1 MNDVDTVET
10 CGEDSFYISAQERQR
25 DNQYVSFGIADGVG
39 GWVEE
44 AAIDPSVF
52 SKALCAGAQEAFVKT
67 VDPHPLDLMEES
79 YQDLLTGGD
88 ENAGGSTA
96 VFLVLDRLTGR
107 LETANLGDSG
117 YLIIRKHQVM
127 FRSNAQRFGVSAPFQ
142 LSLPPSWLKT
152 QGATPMFGCN
162 DSFVTSH
169 TVQAGDIIIVGSNG
183 LFDNMFDHEILNVSK
198 VFMSQIYERHPT
210 YYTALLESWAGM
222 AAPPPTS
229 YMTKALLNDM
239 RTAMVN
245 MSFALTEVS
254 ELFAMHRK
262 GETPYSKVVQSAGY
276 PYEGGRV
283 DDITVVAVYVH
294 PTDPKTA
301 ALVKYNR
308 EDHDADDIPSDQ

>member
-1 MNDVDTVET
+1 
-10 CGEDSFYISAQERQR
+10 
-25 DNQYVSFGIADGVG
+25 
-39 GWVEE
+39 
-44 AAIDPSVF
+44 
-52 SKALCAGAQEAFVKT
+52 
-67 VDPHPLDLMEES
+67 
-79 YQDLLTGGD
+79 
-88 ENAGGSTA
+88 
-96 VFLVLDRLTGR
+96 
-107 LETANLGDSG
+107 
-117 YLIIRKHQVM
+117 
-127 FRSNAQRFGVSAPFQ
+127 
-142 LSLPPSWLKT
+142 
-152 QGATPMFGCN
+152 
-162 DSFVTSH
+162 
-169 TVQAGDIIIVGSNG
+169 
-183 LFDNMFDHEILNVSK
+183 MFDHEILNVSK

-262 GETPYSKVVQSAGY
+262 REPPYSKVVQSAGY